1 MKKVFILLA
10 VFVLVSSMVFAEAGR
25 EEELKKLLAEAKM
38 TAGEHEEAK
47 KQYREILMANPDDVK
62 TRTDLADVLSW
73 NKEYN
78 EAIFQYEKV
87 LEVSPN
93 DVSVQKRLAKVY
105 VWDKKYRPAEKIY
118 KDIIKKNP
126 NDVEAYTSL
135 GEVLVWQKRY
145 PEANSFFLKALGEKH
160 TVKAKLLYGRSLLY
174 AARYVPAEDV
184 FKEILKSNPEN
195 IEAKMYLADTFAYSK
210 QFKKAIRLYKEI
222 LLKKQSAEIELKLAD
237 VLSWDK
243 QYRASLL
250 MYDKILEGNN
260 DVKIRLQKARVLGWD
275 KQYGKS
281 LREYAK
287 ILARGENE
295 PIRLEAEAKKAN
307 WLSRVEKAIADYR
320 RLLAIDPDNTEAGF
334 DLSQIYSYQSMY
346 PEAEKEYKKI
356 LETSLNHFRARE
368 GLEKIELKSKHP
380 SWRAGYEYFE
390 ADSPSRMTDINE
402 QQFFNKI
409 SLPVADKLKM
419 EVDYLLTG
427 RCFSDFHDLLEN
439 KGKIKFIY
447 QDMPGFSASGYYGLL
462 AYNKDVDECMH
473 LFGGEITSRIFDT
486 GTFNFSYDKED
497 LDNMS
502 LVIRRHEY
510 LNKFKPRVE
519 VNLNRNVKLGTDY
532 TYAYYSD
539 DNFKHEPAFDVACLL
554 SRDPLRFLVKYRY
567 FYRQF
572 KSKVQDYFSPR
583 GFSTSTFT
591 LNWRHYLNKEEIF
604 YGAND
609 LYYDLEYDV
618 IVDSTYIVG
627 NKLTWKFNWDLNKR
641 LNFNVKGVVM
651 GSSANVYNE
660 KNIEIGVRY
669 YF

>member
-1 MKKVFILLA
+1 M
-10 VFVLVSSMVFAEAGR
+10 
-25 EEELKKLLAEAKM
+25 
-38 TAGEHEEAK
+38 
-47 KQYREILMANPDDVK
+47 
-62 TRTDLADVLSW
+62 
-73 NKEYN
+73 
-78 EAIFQYEKV
+78 KV
-87 LEVSPN
+87 LGGKPTA
-93 DVSVQKRLAKVY
+93 R
-105 VWDKKYRPAEKIY
+105 
-118 KDIIKKNP
+118 
-126 NDVEAYTSL
+126 
-135 GEVLVWQKRY
+135 
-145 PEANSFFLKALGEKH
+145 
-160 TVKAKLLYGRSLLY
+160 AKLLYGRSLLY
-174 AARYVPAEDV
+174 AAQYVPAEDI
-184 FKEILKSNPEN
+184 FKEILRAHPGNS
-195 IEAKMYLADTFAYSK
+195 EAKMYLADTFAYSK
-210 QFKKAIRLYKEI
+210 QFTKAIHLYKEI
-222 LLKKQSAEIELKLAD
+222 LSKKQDSEIELKLAD
-237 VLSWDK
+237 VLSWNRR
-243 QYRASLL
+243 YRASLA
-250 MYDKILEGNN
+250 MYDKILSRGN
-260 DVKIRLQKARVLGWD
+260 DAKVSLQKARVLGWD

-281 LREYAK
+281 LKEYAR
-287 ILARGENE
+287 ILTRGENE
-295 PIRLEAEAKKAN
+295 SIRLEASAKKAN
-307 WLSRVEKAIADYR
+307 WGSRVEKAVADYR
-320 RLLAIDPDNTEAGF
+320 RLLAIDPENTEAEF
-334 DLSQIYSYQSMY
+334 DLSQIYSYQSMWA
-346 PEAEKEYKKI
+346 PAEEEYKKI
-356 LETSLNHFRARE
+356 LRIYPNHFRARE
-368 GLEKIELKSKHP
+368 GLEKIELESKHP

-390 ADSPSRMTDINE
+390 ADSPSRMTDKNE

-409 SLPVADKLKM
+409 RLPVADKLNM

-427 RCFSDFHDLLEN
+427 RFFADFHDLLEN

-447 QDMPGFSASGYYGLL
+447 RDMPGFSASGYYGLL

-473 LFGGEITSRIFDT
+473 LFGGEIVSRVFDA
-486 GTFNFSYDKED
+486 GTFSVSYDKED

-510 LNKFKPRVE
+510 RNKFKPRVE

-539 DNFKHEPAFDVACLL
+539 DNFKHEPAYDVACLL
-554 SRDPLRFLVKYRY
+554 SQDPVRFLVKYRY

-572 KSKVQDYFSPR
+572 KSKVQDYFSPK

-627 NKLTWKFNWDLNKR
+627 NKLTWELNWDLNKR

>member
-1 MKKVFILLA
+1 MRRGFTL
-10 VFVLVSSMVFAEAGR
+10 LVSLVLISGVVSADAPRG
-25 EEELKKLLAEAKM
+25 EELKKLLAEARM
-38 TAGEHEEAK
+38 TSGEYEKAK
-47 KQYREILMANPDDVK
+47 EQYREILKANPDDVK
-62 TRTDLADVLSW
+62 TRADLADVLSW
-73 NKEYN
+73 NKEYG
-78 EAIFQYEKV
+78 EAIFQYKKV

-93 DVSVQKRLAKVY
+93 DVFVQKRLAEVY
-105 VWDKKYRPAEKIY
+105 MWDKKYKSAEKIY

-126 NDVEAYTSL
+126 FDTEACTSL
-135 GEVLVWQKRY
+135 GEMLVWQKRY
-145 PEANSFFLKALGEKH
+145 SEANSFFMKALDGKH
-160 TVKAKLLYGRSLLY
+160 SVKAKLLYGRSLLY
-174 AARYVPAEDV
+174 SAQYAPAEDV
-184 FKEILKSNPEN
+184 FKEILRSYPEN
-195 IEAKMYLADTFAYSK
+195 TEAEMYLADTFAYSK
-210 QFKKAIRLYKEI
+210 QFTKAIRLYKEI
-222 LLKKQSAEIELKLAD
+222 LAKKPNPEIELKLAD
-237 VLSWDK
+237 VLSWNR
-243 QYRASLL
+243 QYRESLL
-250 MYDKILEGNN
+250 MYDNILSRDN
-260 DVKIRLQKARVLGWD
+260 DPKVRLQKARILGWD
-275 KQYGKS
+275 KQYAES
-281 LREYAK
+281 LKEYSRV
-287 ILARGENE
+287 LASGENE
-295 PIRLEAEAKKAN
+295 SVRLEAEAKKAN
-307 WLSRVEKAIADYR
+307 WGSRVEQAIDDYR
-320 RLLAIDPDNTEAGF
+320 RLLTIAPENTEAGF
-334 DLSQIYSYQSMY
+334 DLSQIYSYQSMWA
-346 PEAEKEYKKI
+346 PAKEEYKKI
-356 LETSLNHFRARE
+356 LKIFPNHFRARE
-368 GLEKIELKSKHP
+368 GLEKIELESKHP

-390 ADSPSRMTDINE
+390 GDSPSRMTDINE

-409 SLPVADKLKM
+409 RLPVADKLNM

-447 QDMPGFSASGYYGLL
+447 RDMPGFSASGYYGLL

-473 LFGGEITSRIFDT
+473 LFGGEIAARIFDA
-486 GTFNFSYDKED
+486 GTFSCSYDKED

-510 LNKFKPRVE
+510 RNKFKPRV
-519 VNLNRNVKLGTDY
+519 VMDLNRNVKLGTDY

-572 KSKVQDYFSPR
+572 KSKVPDYFSPK

-609 LYYDLEYDV
+609 FYYDLEYDV
-618 IVDSTYIVG
+618 IVDSTFIVG
-627 NKLTWKFNWDLNKR
+627 NKLTWELNWDLNKR

-660 KNIEIGVRY
+660 KNIEIGVKY

>member
-1 MKKVFILLA
+1 
-10 VFVLVSSMVFAEAGR
+10 
-25 EEELKKLLAEAKM
+25 
-38 TAGEHEEAK
+38 
-47 KQYREILMANPDDVK
+47 
-62 TRTDLADVLSW
+62 
-73 NKEYN
+73 
-78 EAIFQYEKV
+78 
-87 LEVSPN
+87 
-93 DVSVQKRLAKVY
+93 
-105 VWDKKYRPAEKIY
+105 
-118 KDIIKKNP
+118 
-126 NDVEAYTSL
+126 
-135 GEVLVWQKRY
+135 
-145 PEANSFFLKALGEKH
+145 
-160 TVKAKLLYGRSLLY
+160 
-174 AARYVPAEDV
+174 
-184 FKEILKSNPEN
+184 
-195 IEAKMYLADTFAYSK
+195 
-210 QFKKAIRLYKEI
+210 
-222 LLKKQSAEIELKLAD
+222 
-237 VLSWDK
+237 
-243 QYRASLL
+243 
-250 MYDKILEGNN
+250 MYDKIFERS
-260 DVKIRLQKARVLGWD
+260 DDAKIRLQKARVLGWD

-281 LREYAK
+281 LKEYSA
-287 ILARGENE
+287 ILARGEDE
-295 PIRLEAEAKKAN
+295 SIRLEAEAKKAN
-307 WLSRVEKAIADYR
+307 WGSRIEKAIADYR

-356 LETSLNHFRARE
+356 LDISPNHFRARE
-368 GLEKIELKSKHP
+368 ALAKIELESKHP

-409 SLPVADKLKM
+409 RLPVADKLKM
-419 EVDYLLTG
+419 EIDYLLTG
-427 RCFSDFHDLLEN
+427 RTFSDFHDLLEN

-473 LFGGEITSRIFDT
+473 LFGGEMTSRVFDA
-486 GTFNFSYDKED
+486 GTFSFSYDKED

-510 LNKFKPRVE
+510 RNKFKPRAE
-519 VNLNRNVKLGTDY
+519 VNLNRSVKFGTDY

-539 DNFKHEPAFDVACLL
+539 DNFKHEPAFDVECFL
-554 SRDPLRFLVKYRY
+554 SRDPVRFLVKYRY

-572 KSKVQDYFSPR
+572 KSKVQDYFSPK

-609 LYYDLEYDV
+609 FYYDLEYDV

-627 NKLTWKFNWDLNKR
+627 NKLTWEFNWDFNKR

-660 KNIEIGVRY
+660 KNVEIGVRY
-669 YF
+669 CF